1 MSNKYPLIQDT
12 NTTRVRK
19 LITPGPTGDDAV
31 ATLLTESVLSTSDGA
46 SLKTMFKHSPIYT
59 LANDVYRV
67 AAKAALSPK
76 FQEGDLNQFPGG
88 VNLDYSGS
96 PDLSAGIVTTDE
108 TFDSPYYPNLI
119 ANSDPAGGPGT
130 GTGTPLEANDNFGSG
145 NKIDVNGGPSKS
157 SELLAATDAISFPP
171 NGTAPGQS
179 NAHSAFPGALTNR
192 TS

>member
-19 LITPGPTGDDAV
+19 LITPGPTGDDAA

-46 SLKTMFKHSPIYT
+46 SLKTMFKHSPIYNIT
-59 LANDVYRV
+59 NDAYRI
-67 AAKAALSPK
+67 AAKTALSPTL
-76 FQEGDLNQFPGG
+76 QRGDLNQFPDG
-88 VNLDYSGS
+88 VNLDYNGS
-96 PDLSAGIVTTDE
+96 PDLSAGIATTDE

-119 ANSDPAGGPGT
+119 ANSDPSGGPGT
-130 GTGTPLEANDNFGSG
+130 GTGTPLTSNDNFGTG
-145 NKIDVNGGPSKS
+145 NKVDANGGPSKS
-157 SELLAATDAISFPP
+157 SALLSATDAIGSPP
-171 NGTAPGQS
+171 NGTISGQS